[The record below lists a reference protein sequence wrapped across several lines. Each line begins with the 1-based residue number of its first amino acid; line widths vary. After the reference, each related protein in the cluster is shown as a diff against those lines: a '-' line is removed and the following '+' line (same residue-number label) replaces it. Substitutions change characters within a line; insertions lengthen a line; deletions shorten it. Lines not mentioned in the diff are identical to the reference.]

1 MIEKTRCYQKQDL
14 TAEGAEAFAEDAEG
28 IFLLGKTTMKS
39 KAFVR
44 RSLVVCLLLLAT
56 SVAIFAQEPPL
67 RIDCHLAMSQPSTHL
82 FQISINIDIPSD
94 PKINALD
101 FQMPKWSPG
110 RYAVFDF
117 AKNVQEV
124 SARNVCPP
132 GLDCDLANP
141 PITRIDD
148 QTWRVDAGRFKPSG
162 SQTIVFFNYKV
173 FANDLSGTFSEL
185 DSRHANFTGGGLLI
199 SFV

>member
-28 IFLLGKTTMKS
+28 IFLLGQTTMKS
-39 KAFVR
+39 KTFFR
-44 RSLVVCLLLLAT
+44 RSLVVCLWLLAT

-67 RIDCHLAMSQPSTHL
+67 RIDYHLAMSQPSTHL

-124 SARNVCPP
+124 K
-132 GLDCDLANP
+132 ANS
-141 PITRIDD
+141 
-148 QTWRVDAGRFKPSG
+148 VVAGSAGRPSTV
-162 SQTIVFFNYKV
+162 SCQI
-173 FANDLSGTFSEL
+173 APM
-185 DSRHANFTGGGLLI
+185 
-199 SFV
+199 